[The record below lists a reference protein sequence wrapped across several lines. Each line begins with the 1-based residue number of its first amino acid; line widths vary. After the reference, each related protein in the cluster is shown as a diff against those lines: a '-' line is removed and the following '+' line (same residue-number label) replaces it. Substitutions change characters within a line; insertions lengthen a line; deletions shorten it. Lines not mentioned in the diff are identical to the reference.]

1 MNGYHLVLLTALVS
15 GFSVFINALGVQ
27 GFDPSLFT
35 TLKNACVAAALV
47 ALFYLAGNHKKLLA
61 LSKGDWAKLFAIGV
75 TGGSVPFLLFFW
87 GLKASNAA
95 TAAFVHKTM
104 FVWVCLLAFAFL
116 NERLTRKQLVGAVA
130 LLAGTFVFAA
140 PALQL
145 GLGELAVLAA
155 TLLWSIETVISK
167 KALSNIAP
175 GIVAAARMGFGL
187 VVLVPFLAATGS
199 LASVLTITTVQ
210 WQWVSVTAV
219 LLLGYVWTWYHGL
232 AKVKASAATAVL
244 MLGSVI
250 TSILSWAFLAKG
262 MQPVAVVGALV
273 MIAGAIALA
282 NIQFPVEV
290 FRRVHGVPSESPV
303 KK

>member
-15 GFSVFINALGVQ
+15 GFSVFINALGVA
-27 GFDPSLFT
+27 GFDPFVFT
-35 TLKNACVAAALV
+35 TLKNTAVAAALV
-47 ALFYLAGNHKKLLA
+47 ALLYLAGKPKKLAA
-61 LSKGDWAKLFAIGV
+61 LSGSDWKKLFAIGI

-95 TAAFVHKTM
+95 TAAFIHKTM
-104 FVWVCLLAFAFL
+104 FVWVTVLAFAFL
-116 NERLTRKQLVGAVA
+116 NERLTRKQLIGAAA
-130 LLAGTFVFAA
+130 LLAGTFIFAA

-155 TLLWSIETVISK
+155 TLLWSIETIISK
-167 KALSNIAP
+167 KALTNIAP
-175 GIVAAARMGFGL
+175 GIVAASRMAFGL

-199 LASVLTITTVQ
+199 LASVFTLSTVQ
-210 WQWVSVTAV
+210 WQWVAITSL

-232 AKVKASAATAVL
+232 AAVKASAATAVL
-244 MLGSVI
+244 MLGSVV
-250 TSILSWAFLAKG
+250 TSVLSWAFLAKG
-262 MQPVAVVGALV
+262 MQPLAAIGALA

-282 NIQFPVEV
+282 NIPIPVEV
-290 FRRVHGVPSESPV
+290 FRGVRGVPSESPV